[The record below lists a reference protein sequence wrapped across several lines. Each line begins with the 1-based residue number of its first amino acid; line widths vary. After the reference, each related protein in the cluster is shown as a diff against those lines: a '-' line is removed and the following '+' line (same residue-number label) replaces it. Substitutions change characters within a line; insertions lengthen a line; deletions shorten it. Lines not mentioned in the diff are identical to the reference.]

1 MSNIRCEMIRDLLPL
16 YADNVISDVTRGE
29 INKHLQVCSECRR
42 IYEMQM
48 KDLRL
53 PLLKE
58 DIKKEEDGIRTIQHK
73 LRKEKRN
80 IVLIM
85 TALFTAII
93 LTFYFLG
100 VRGFAASSD
109 DIQYDFIIVESDT
122 GATLTINFRD
132 VNNKSI
138 AFTAETDAENGLYK
152 LILREAPL
160 FKDGRDHFGYAIT
173 MDNKQIE
180 DPSAD
185 STIQLIFKDKT
196 ETLSWKEIYNDPDSV
211 HYFP

>member
-16 YADNVISDVTRGE
+16 YADNVISDVTRDE
-29 INKHLQVCSECRR
+29 INKHLQACSECRR

-93 LTFYFLG
+93 LTLYFLG

-109 DIQYDFIIVESDT
+109 DIQYDCIIAESDT

-138 AFTAETDAENGLYK
+138 AFTAEADAENGLYK
-152 LILREAPL
+152 LIFREAPL
-160 FKDGRDHFGYAIT
+160 FKDGRDHFGYSIT
-173 MDNKQIE
+173 MNNNQIE
-180 DPSAD
+180 DLSAD
-185 STIQLIFKDKT
+185 STIQLIFKDGT
-196 ETLSWKEIYNDPDSV
+196 ETLSWKEIYNDPSSI
-211 HYFP
+211 HYLP